1 MSGTRT
7 HFRTCTLC
15 EAMCGVAIDVE
26 NGAVKSVRGD
36 VDDPFSRGHICPKAV
51 GLKDVHEDPDRLQR
65 PRRRTRGGA
74 WQDVSW
80 DSAFDEVA
88 DRLRDVQRAHGK
100 NAVAVYQGNP
110 SIHNWGTIL
119 YGQRFVRALRTKTR
133 FSATSVDQLPHHL
146 AALEMFG
153 HQVLLP
159 VPDLD
164 RTQHLVI
171 IGANPLVSNG
181 SLMTAPD
188 VKKRLEAI
196 VARGGKVV
204 VIDPRRTETAA
215 IASEHHFVRPG
226 TDVLLLAAMV
236 HTICEDNLVALG
248 RLAAFTDGVERAREA
263 VRRFSPEVVADRVG
277 IDATM
282 IRAIAHDLANAS
294 SGSIYGRIG
303 VCTQAFGGACI
314 WLVSVLNVLTGN
326 LDREG
331 GAMFTSPAFDIVD
344 FASRIGMR
352 GHFGAWKSRVRGLPE
367 FGGELPVAAM
377 AEEIDVEGAG
387 QLKALVTSCG
397 NPVLSTPN
405 GARLER
411 ALPKLD
417 FMASVDVYVN
427 ETTRHADVI
436 LPPTWALEHD
446 HYDLALHAL
455 AIRNTAKYS
464 PAVFERT
471 AEQRHDWEI
480 FEELSARLEGD
491 APTARLT
498 HFVMSK
504 LGPRAIL
511 DLGLRWGPW
520 GHRRRDG
527 REAVTLRAL
536 EAAPHGVDLGALTA
550 CLPERLGHR
559 DRRIALAP
567 RIFLDDLDRAW
578 ASLVAAPHDG
588 LLLIGR
594 RQLRGN
600 NSWMHNSE
608 RLVKGRDR
616 CTLLMHPRDAS
627 ARSITEKSRVRVE
640 GQVGAIEVAVELT
653 DSMMEGVVSLPHG
666 FGHDREGVEL
676 RVARAHGGAS
686 MNDVVDESMVDA
698 LSGNAVLSGVPVRVA
713 VA

>member
-1 MSGTRT
+1 
-7 HFRTCTLC
+7 
-15 EAMCGVAIDVE
+15 MCGVVIDVE
-26 NGAVKSVRGD
+26 DGAVKAVRGD
-36 VDDPFSRGHICPKAV
+36 ADDPFSRGHICPKAV
-51 GLKDVHEDPDRLQR
+51 GLADVHADPDRLKR

-74 WQDVSW
+74 WQEISW
-80 DSAFDEVA
+80 DAAFDEVA
-88 DRLRDVQRAHGK
+88 DRLRDVQRAHGR

-110 SIHNWGTIL
+110 SIHNWGTML

-164 RTQHLVI
+164 RAQHLVI

-236 HTICEDNLVALG
+236 HTLFEEGLVAMG
-248 RLAAFTDGVERAREA
+248 RLADFTDGVERVREA
-263 VRRFSPEVVADRVG
+263 VRAFRPEHVAARVG
-277 IDATM
+277 IEAAA
-282 IRAIAHDLANAS
+282 IRDLARGLANAER
-294 SGSIYGRIG
+294 GSIYGRIG
-303 VCTQAFGGACI
+303 VCTQAFGAACI
-314 WLVSVLNVLTGN
+314 WLVTVLNVLTGN

-331 GAMFTSPAFDIVD
+331 GAMFTRPAFDIVD
-344 FASRIGMR
+344 FATRIGMR
-352 GHFGAWKSRVRGLPE
+352 GHFGAWRSRVRGLPE
-367 FGGELPVAAM
+367 FGGELPVATM
-377 AEEIDVEGAG
+377 AEEIDVEGKG

-464 PAVFERT
+464 RAVFERGDD
-471 AEQRHDWEI
+471 QRHDWEI
-480 FEELSARLEGD
+480 FEALSARLEGD
-491 APTARLT
+491 APAARLT

-504 LGPRAIL
+504 AGPRTIL

-527 REAVTLRAL
+527 QPAVTLSAL
-536 EAAPHGVDLGALTA
+536 EAAPHGVDLGALTP
-550 CLPERLGHR
+550 CFPERIGHR
-559 DRRIALAP
+559 SRRIELAP
-567 RIFLDDLDRAW
+567 RLLLDDLDRAL
-578 ASLVAAPHDG
+578 ASMRAAPEDG

-616 CTLLMHPRDAS
+616 CTLLMHPSDAE
-627 ARSITEKSRVRVE
+627 ARAITEKSRVRVE
-640 GQVGAIEVAVELT
+640 GVVGAIEVAVELT
-653 DSMMEGVVSLPHG
+653 DSVMEGVVSLPHG
-666 FGHDREGVEL
+666 FGHDRDGVEL
-676 RVARAHGGAS
+676 RVASAHAGAS
-686 MNDVVDESMVDA
+686 MNDVVDDGQVDA
-698 LSGNAVLSGVPVRVA
+698 LSGNAVLSGVPVRVSRIA
-713 VA
+713 PVVA